1 MPCLLLPART
11 FLPMAHYKTLKAWQ
25 HAQRLAI
32 ECVRMSRGF
41 PDYEQA
47 ALADQLRRACY
58 SVPLNIAEGNT
69 RQGSRECRRFLD
81 TARGSLAEV
90 ETIVEMARE
99 LGYIA
104 PADFGRLEALVNE
117 TGRTLYGLLRKVS
130 GAASRVLTTRPS

>member
-1 MPCLLLPART
+1 
-11 FLPMAHYKTLKAWQ
+11 MAHYKTLKAWQ

-32 ECVRMSRGF
+32 DCVRTARGF
-41 PDYEQA
+41 PDYEQP

-69 RQGSRECRRFLD
+69 RYGSRDCRRFLD

-90 ETIVEMARE
+90 ETIIEMAKE
-99 LGYIA
+99 LGYIS
-104 PADFGRLEALVNE
+104 PADFGRLEALTDE

-130 GAASRVLTTRPS
+130 GSAGKLPVLRAS

>member
-1 MPCLLLPART
+1 
-11 FLPMAHYKTLKAWQ
+11 MAHYKTLKAWQ

-41 PDYEQA
+41 PDYEQG

-69 RQGSRECRRFLD
+69 RQGSREYRRFLD

-99 LGYIA
+99 LGYVG
-104 PADFGRLEALVNE
+104 PADFGRLEALVTE
-117 TGRTLYGLLRKVS
+117 TGKTLYGLLRKIS
-130 GAASRVLTTRPS
+130 SATGRIRIPRPS

>member
-1 MPCLLLPART
+1 MPCLSLCRSS
-11 FLPMAHYKTLKAWQ
+11 LPMAHYKTLKAWK

-41 PDYEQA
+41 PDYEQGS
-47 ALADQLRRACY
+47 LADQLRRACY

-69 RQGSRECRRFLD
+69 RQGSREYRRFLD

-90 ETIVEMARE
+90 ETSVEMARE
-99 LGYIA
+99 LGYITA
-104 PADFGRLEALVNE
+104 ADFGRLEALTNE

-130 GAASRVLTTRPS
+130 GAAARAPLPRAS

>member
-1 MPCLLLPART
+1 
-11 FLPMAHYKTLKAWQ
+11 MAHYKTLKAWQ

-32 ECVRMSRGF
+32 DCVRTARAF

-47 ALADQLRRACY
+47 GLADQLRRACY

-69 RQGSRECRRFLD
+69 RYGSRDCRRFLD

-90 ETIVEMARE
+90 ETIIEMAKE
-99 LGYIA
+99 LGYIS
-104 PADFGRLEALVNE
+104 PADFGRLEALTDE

-130 GAASRVLTTRPS
+130 GSAGKLPVPRAS

>member
-1 MPCLLLPART
+1 
-11 FLPMAHYKTLKAWQ
+11 MAHYKTLKAWQ

-32 ECVRMSRGF
+32 DGVRISKSF

-47 ALADQLRRACY
+47 NLADQLRRACY

-69 RQGSRECRRFLD
+69 RYGSRDTRRFFD

-90 ETIVEMARE
+90 ETILEMARE
-99 LGYIA
+99 LGYISA
-104 PADFGRLEALVNE
+104 AEFGRLEALADE

-130 GAASRVLTTRPS
+130 SSAGRLPVPRAS